1 MNAAWKFIKMKWI
14 LFYFGCHS
22 DGSLMPEWPEID
34 HHGGCQYNSKKLVL
48 VFALETK
55 EFYNFEINH
64 IVLPFNGFYD
74 VYSKSWLKYIIK
86 RGASSRWSFRPNSA
100 WGTIETTTIA
110 KAHPT
115 LSQRMSD
122 SGLIILYGFGSIKSL
137 FYKNL
142 NIYLILN
149 LFVQA
154 VPNSDMVAT
163 FLLRIQK
170 CFYKPNVH
178 LWLRLWSSFSIR
190 LI

>member
-100 WGTIETTTIA
+100 WGRIETTTIA
-110 KAHPT
+110 KTHPT
-115 LSQRMSD
+115 LHCRLYNIL
-122 SGLIILYGFGSIKSL
+122 GTLIRQKYQFINLLSETFRVFFDLVSL
-137 FYKNL
+137 
-142 NIYLILN
+142 
-149 LFVQA
+149 
-154 VPNSDMVAT
+154 
-163 FLLRIQK
+163 
-170 CFYKPNVH
+170 
-178 LWLRLWSSFSIR
+178 
-190 LI
+190 